1 MRRFYRIV
9 FVAIGCVVTALCFV
23 SRVAASTTHVVEP
36 GGSIQ
41 AAVDAASPGDT
52 VLVLPGTY
60 RESIRIQNDGLTLRG
75 LGTVTIEAPRHGGGQ
90 CYLPEHVAAFC
101 ILPVDFDPGSG
112 SYTNR
117 VRDVTITG
125 FRISGFDDG
134 VFGFG
139 TLNMK
144 VSHVLAVGNSDYGI
158 ASFDGIG
165 TMFTS
170 NAVSGSQDA
179 GIYVGDSADAK
190 ALVAHNRSWDNALGV
205 LVRHARNAVVLDN
218 AIWGNCV
225 GILLLADGQP
235 GGSGDNAVLNNT
247 VRVNNRLCPGGEDFL
262 PDFGGGGIVLA
273 GSQQNA
279 IFQNVVRDNQ
289 GTTQLSGGIV
299 LIKTTVANADDA
311 SIGNIVALNRARR
324 NEPADI
330 VTDAASASNIIIAN
344 RCGQSSPAGLCGF

>member
-1 MRRFYRIV
+1 MCQFYGKV
-9 FVAIGCVVTALCFV
+9 FVATGCLVAALCSV
-23 SRVAASTTHVVEP
+23 SRASASTSHVVEP
-36 GGSIQ
+36 GASIQ

-52 VLVLPGTY
+52 VIVLPGTY
-60 RESIRIQNDGLTLRG
+60 RESIRIQTDGLTLRG
-75 LGTVTIEAPRHGGGQ
+75 RGSVTIEAPRYGTGE
-90 CYLPEHVAAFC
+90 CYLPGHVAAFC
-101 ILPVDFDPGSG
+101 ILPVDFDPGSNT
-112 SYTNR
+112 YTNR
-117 VRDVTITG
+117 VHDVTITG

-165 TMFTS
+165 TTFTR

-205 LVRHARNAVVLDN
+205 LVRHARNAVVFDN
-218 AIWGNCV
+218 DLWGNCV
-225 GILLLADGQP
+225 GVLLLADEQP

-247 VRVNNRLCPGGEDFL
+247 VRANNRLCPGGEDFL

-273 GSQQNA
+273 GSQQNT
-279 IFQNVVRDNQ
+279 IVQNLVTDNQ

-299 LIKTTVANADDA
+299 LMKTTVANADDA
-311 SIGNIVALNRARR
+311 SIGNVVALNRARR